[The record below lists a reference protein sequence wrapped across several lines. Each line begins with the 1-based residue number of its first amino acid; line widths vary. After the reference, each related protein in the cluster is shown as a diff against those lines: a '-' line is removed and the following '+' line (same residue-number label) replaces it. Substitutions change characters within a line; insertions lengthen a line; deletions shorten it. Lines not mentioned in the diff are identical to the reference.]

1 MRILYGTSP
10 KAFLSFNNMC
20 NTALDEAN
28 INKMTD
34 TDINMGRAKD
44 IEIHLR

>member
-1 MRILYGTSP
+1 MRIMYGTSP
-10 KAFLSFNNMC
+10 KAFLPFNNMC